1 MDNYADTDEQIRKIY
16 AYQAE
21 TVLDKPDK
29 KPTQPDDWNI
39 LDLFGE
45 KETDNGRVFTM
56 YISGIDSRSG
66 LIAKSNSDVNILA
79 TVNVDTRQVLL
90 VSTPRDFYVPLSISG
105 GIPDK
110 LTHAGIYG
118 IDVSVDTMEMLY
130 NTEIDYYFRVNFSGF
145 EKIIDA
151 LGGVTVHSDY
161 TFTAG
166 GYSYYKGENNLDGA
180 QALRFARERKSFS
193 TGDRQRGKNQ
203 MAVIKAVIEKA
214 MSPAILTGYMDI
226 MEIVSGSFETSMPYD
241 VIAELVRDQLDK
253 GGSWNVVSCSVDG
266 SDGNKIPYSMSTSA
280 YVMIPDQSTVDAAIA
295 KIQQVKNGE
304 ILN

>member
-1 MDNYADTDEQIRKIY
+1 
-16 AYQAE
+16 
-21 TVLDKPDK
+21 
-29 KPTQPDDWNI
+29 
-39 LDLFGE
+39 
-45 KETDNGRVFTM
+45 
-56 YISGIDSRSG
+56 
-66 LIAKSNSDVNILA
+66 
-79 TVNVDTRQVLL
+79 
-90 VSTPRDFYVPLSISG
+90 
-105 GIPDK
+105 
-110 LTHAGIYG
+110 
-118 IDVSVDTMEMLY
+118 MLY